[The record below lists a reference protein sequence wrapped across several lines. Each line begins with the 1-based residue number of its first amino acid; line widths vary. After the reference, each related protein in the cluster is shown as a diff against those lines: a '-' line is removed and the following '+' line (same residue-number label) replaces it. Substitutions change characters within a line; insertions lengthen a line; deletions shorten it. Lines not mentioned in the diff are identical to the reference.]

1 MGRSEEEKA
10 LFLCNQRV
18 NKMSRRQQRRQQAKQ
33 TVQRLQGLKDKKQ
46 LDPGARADAK
56 RIVNA
61 LLNREANAR
70 PRDE

>member
-1 MGRSEEEKA
+1 M
-10 LFLCNQRV
+10 N
-18 NKMSRRQQRRQQAKQ
+18 NKNRRRQRRQQAKQ

-61 LLNREANAR
+61 LLQGKDRER
-70 PRDE
+70 GP